1 MKPSLS
7 GNVSAFRC
15 TKSPVREIMDLA
27 NPQFFKN
34 AGLDPAEV
42 ISFSG
47 GWVNH
52 AAPTQLRAAFAHI
65 IGDDKRFHASG
76 GYSPTI
82 GLPECRSAIADYE
95 KHLFGESM
103 RLDSENIAVGCNS
116 TQLTF
121 NLMHIMLSPGDKLL
135 LPAITTHPLLASAS
149 SRP

>member
-52 AAPTQLRAAFAHI
+52 AAPVQLREAFARI

-95 KHLFGESM
+95 KHLFGEGM
-103 RLDSENIAVGCNS
+103 RLDFENIAVGCNS

-135 LPAITTHPLLASAS
+135 LPDPSYCNYPS
-149 SRP
+149 